1 MIKSHLPADI
11 YDYLP
16 QILDA
21 ISDAIVVVDVIPAPH
36 LVWINKLACEIL
48 QINPEEWLG
57 KARDEYVG
65 GLVDRS
71 IINEMTEAG
80 EETMGLIYSKD
91 NIEVLSRARPI
102 FDAEGKLKLVVVTT
116 MTLREMDDLR
126 AKLEWE
132 REEKEKYRRD
142 VEHLRQYVMAA
153 NDHIL
158 QREGMSNQGEF
169 VKKVAPVDCTVL
181 IMGES
186 GVGKEV
192 LANMI
197 HTNSPRKHM
206 PFVPVSIPAIPE
218 NLMEAELFGYEEGAF
233 TGSKKGGKAGLFELA
248 QGGTLF
254 LDEVGDIPLSIQVK
268 ILRAIENNE
277 IIRVGGTKS
286 RKLDV
291 RIISATNKN
300 MADEVTKGQFRED
313 LFYRLNVIPFVIRPL
328 RERPQ
333 MIVPL
338 SMDFLKAN
346 NVKYNFNK
354 KITQEALEELRN
366 HYWPGNI
373 RELKNVIERLAI
385 MSDDQII
392 TGSNVREVLSAHNAG
407 IEVLADHKGERVLP
421 ETPLGQRAIL
431 NEYESYEQTMIL
443 DALKKAGGNK
453 SKAAQMLGMSRTKLY
468 SKLKK

>member
-1 MIKSHLPADI
+1 
-11 YDYLP
+11 
-16 QILDA
+16 
-21 ISDAIVVVDVIPAPH
+21 
-36 LVWINKLACEIL
+36 
-48 QINPEEWLG
+48 
-57 KARDEYVG
+57 
-65 GLVDRS
+65 
-71 IINEMTEAG
+71 
-80 EETMGLIYSKD
+80 
-91 NIEVLSRARPI
+91 
-102 FDAEGKLKLVVVTT
+102 
-116 MTLREMDDLR
+116 
-126 AKLEWE
+126 
-132 REEKEKYRRD
+132 
-142 VEHLRQYVMAA
+142 
-153 NDHIL
+153 
-158 QREGMSNQGEF
+158 
-169 VKKVAPVDCTVL
+169 
-181 IMGES
+181 
-186 GVGKEV
+186 
-192 LANMI
+192 
-197 HTNSPRKHM
+197 
-206 PFVPVSIPAIPE
+206 
-218 NLMEAELFGYEEGAF
+218 
-233 TGSKKGGKAGLFELA
+233 
-248 QGGTLF
+248 
-254 LDEVGDIPLSIQVK
+254 
-268 ILRAIENNE
+268 
-277 IIRVGGTKS
+277 
-286 RKLDV
+286 
-291 RIISATNKN
+291 

-354 KITQEALEELRN
+354 KVTQEALEELRN